1 MLRGVYLPDKVEVET
16 VATAVEAVL
25 VEAVLVEAV
34 VAGSLFHKHH
44 EAYRALVKC
53 LLDQS
58 VAGVG
63 LAYHTQRL
71 NLKILVINYTPKVIM
86 FLYTGLRSVREI

>member
-1 MLRGVYLPDKVEVET
+1 MILLHYHHGPVVPSGSNLRASTVGSPELVEV
-16 VATAVEAVL
+16 
-25 VEAVLVEAV
+25 V

-44 EAYRALVKC
+44 EAYRVLVKC

-63 LAYHTQRL
+63 QAYHIQRL
-71 NLKILVINYTPKVIM
+71 NLKILVNQDEDLRLST
-86 FLYTGLRSVREI
+86 LYVAGHC

>member
-1 MLRGVYLPDKVEVET
+1 M
-16 VATAVEAVL
+16 
-25 VEAVLVEAV
+25 LVEAV

-63 LAYHTQRL
+63 QAYHTQRL
-71 NLKILVINYTPKVIM
+71 NLKILVNQGESLRLSTLYVAEGIAESELKAYQRVKRPKGIRN
-86 FLYTGLRSVREI
+86 LNSN

>member
-1 MLRGVYLPDKVEVET
+1 MKLELEDLAEV
-16 VATAVEAVL
+16 
-25 VEAVLVEAV
+25 V

-44 EAYRALVKC
+44 EAYHVLVKF

-63 LAYHTQRL
+63 LAYHNQRL
-71 NLKILVINYTPKVIM
+71 NLKILVNQDE
-86 FLYTGLRSVREI
+86 GLRLSTLYVAGHC